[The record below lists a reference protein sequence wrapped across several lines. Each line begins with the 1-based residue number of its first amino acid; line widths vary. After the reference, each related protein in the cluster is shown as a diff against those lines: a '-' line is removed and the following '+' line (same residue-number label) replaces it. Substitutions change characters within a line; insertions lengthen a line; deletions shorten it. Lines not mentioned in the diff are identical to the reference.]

1 MTINDTRTD
10 VYSVG
15 VVILEMESSFMEFC
29 FLYNTKP
36 YNKTDAKLKEKEKIE
51 YFNELIM
58 GILKVESMDPGK
70 ETVTECQTFECVM
83 LFILNNDLQKIPVGY
98 DAALGLRN
106 VY

>member
-29 FLYNTKP
+29 YLYNE
-36 YNKTDAKLKEKEKIE
+36 KLYQLEDKIYVKKERVE
-51 YFNELIM
+51 YFNELVM

-70 ETVTECQTFECVM
+70 ELVTEC
-83 LFILNNDLQKIPVGY
+83 
-98 DAALGLRN
+98 
-106 VY
+106 